1 MRSEPNG
8 TLLMRASLT
17 LVVITVRFLMQAV
30 EELNIKPQNWKELVT
45 DEPFTRK
52 DIITIQ
58 DPKNLQKFNL
68 SAFYHIKNN
77 IKVADEGEEVV
88 RFAPGCSC
96 SSDQYSL
103 KQNAL
108 MWMIGR

>member
-1 MRSEPNG
+1 M
-8 TLLMRASLT
+8 
-17 LVVITVRFLMQAV
+17 

-45 DEPFTRK
+45 DEPFARK

-77 IKVADEGEEVV
+77 IKVADEGECARAV
-88 RFAPGCSC
+88 RRVGDLPPA
-96 SSDQYSL
+96 
-103 KQNAL
+103 
-108 MWMIGR
+108 